1 MIFEVARQQSGG
13 ESQLQQAVNRGQ
25 VQRGRTAYGDLYFF
39 PKIKFGKDTMFQ
51 ATEEVKQQQAIS
63 QGDYRNHATA
73 IESFLGGQGMSKL
86 SDQLFMGHVGDSSSG
101 SSSSSSNGGGLLA
114 ITASAHVAA
123 TTVGFAATPEQY
135 KEKSERL
142 AKARVLVSKT
152 LAMVA
157 AEKQKEVQPGDV
169 NEVTTRV
176 LELVKQLE
184 SYAEEC
190 ALVESRLT
198 FATGFGKALTGEAL
212 TSAMATTMLE
222 DADRICQ
229 NIIGEVYRVRA
240 LISGKM

>member
-86 SDQLFMGHVGDSSSG
+86 SDNLFTGHVGD
-101 SSSSSSNGGGLLA
+101 SSSSNGGGLLA

-157 AEKQKEVQPGDV
+157 AEKQKKCS
-169 NEVTTRV
+169 RV
-176 LELVKQLE
+176 
-184 SYAEEC
+184 
-190 ALVESRLT
+190 
-198 FATGFGKALTGEAL
+198 
-212 TSAMATTMLE
+212 M
-222 DADRICQ
+222 
-229 NIIGEVYRVRA
+229 
-240 LISGKM
+240 